1 MLPATCRVKFD
12 DPHSLHDFTLLVT
25 PDEGFWLGGRF
36 CFHVFITEE
45 YNMAVSKTQSESYR
59 EVSSLARPPDNVQCN
74 HL

>member
-45 YNMAVSKTQSESYR
+45 YNMAVSIAEREFLAGTIKTTYSAS
-59 EVSSLARPPDNVQCN
+59 V
-74 HL
+74 